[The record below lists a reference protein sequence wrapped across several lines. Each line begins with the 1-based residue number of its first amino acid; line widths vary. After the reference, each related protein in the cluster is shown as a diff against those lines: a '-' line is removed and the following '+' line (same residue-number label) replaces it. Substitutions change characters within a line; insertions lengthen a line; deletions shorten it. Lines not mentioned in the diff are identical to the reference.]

1 MQSIN
6 GAKEIICNFCGKIYS
21 LEHLTSI
28 ELFGMLCPTCRK
40 GTCSVEHV
48 KIEVPIISE
57 EIEILEFDFKLLNS
71 LKISSPQYASMLA
84 QELDCYY
91 QKVASKVSTLISRG
105 LIEKR
110 KESRDDK
117 IGEKSYYYITENAI
131 QTYFRE

>member
-1 MQSIN
+1 M
-6 GAKEIICNFCGKIYS
+6 
-21 LEHLTSI
+21 
-28 ELFGMLCPTCRK
+28 
-40 GTCSVEHV
+40 
-48 KIEVPIISE
+48 
-57 EIEILEFDFKLLNS
+57 EFDFKLLNS